1 MSKVAQS
8 KDKHKVFSSPLDLI
22 LSRLDKVKQAGNGFM
37 ARCPV
42 HDDKNPSLSIT
53 EGDDGRVLLK
63 CFAGC
68 STEDIVKALGL
79 TMADLFP
86 HKEKPAQQHRKKTSQ
101 KPTYVYTDTEGK
113 PLFGIIRMP
122 VKGEGRFKAVR
133 PDGKGG
139 WVFGMGKVT
148 PTLYNLPRV
157 IEAASRG
164 ELVFVVEGEK
174 DADNLA
180 KVGLTATTNP
190 FGAETWKP
198 DYADYLIGADV
209 VIIPDNDDAGRRHAE
224 QVARSL
230 VGKAKRIRILELPN
244 LPEKGDVSDFLE
256 SGGTKEDLLS
266 MAEQA
271 PEYEPKEAL
280 PEEALNDDLPT
291 IDTSIKSLPEVSG
304 QAISA
309 LMMANEAEP
318 RLFLHAGP
326 VKIEEDEHGGLI
338 TVELDVD
345 RMRYEMAR
353 TANWVAMTKDG
364 LRDSKPPLDVV
375 RDVLVSP
382 LKFPILENIVRVPI
396 FAKDGTL
403 QVEPGYHEKTRS
415 YYAPPAGLSIPEV
428 PKNPTKADVAEAKK
442 WILDELLC
450 DFPFSSDADRAHAV
464 ALLLLPFCRAM
475 IDGLTPLH
483 FIEASG
489 QGSGKGLL
497 AKILLSISCD
507 SNIGIIPPPR
517 DDEEIRKAIT
527 ARLIE
532 GRAAVLIDNITR
544 LDSPVLS
551 AALTADIW
559 DDRLLGKNKTV
570 RLPIGWIW
578 AATGNNAIVSTDI
591 ARRSIRIR
599 LTPEEEKPWLRQNF
613 KHKNLIAWAKSRRSR
628 LIWACLML
636 IQSWISAGRPK
647 ANITPLGS
655 FEEWT
660 RVMGGI
666 LEHAKISGFLGN
678 IIEFYETADTESG
691 IWREFVNAWWE
702 TYEDEKV
709 KISDLFSI
717 AEKIE
722 SFDLGKGTTPRAQK
736 TALGMKLKKMRDR
749 IFDDKKI
756 CIAGTYNNA
765 TLWKLKSLTGRGNKN
780 LDKG

>member
-1 MSKVAQS
+1 MSNNILTQNW
-8 KDKHKVFSSPLDLI
+8 SPVDLV
-22 LSRLDKVKQAGNGFM
+22 LSRLGLNNVKKVSGGYM

-68 STEDIVKALGL
+68 STEEIVKALGL
-79 TMADLFP
+79 TMSDLFP
-86 HKEKPAQQHRKKTSQ
+86 PSSKPQKQRAAYVST
-101 KPTYVYTDTEGK
+101 KPTYIYVNEEGK
-113 PLFGIIRMP
+113 PLFGIIRTP
-122 VKGEGRFKAVR
+122 QKKFEAVH
-133 PDGKGG
+133 PNGDG
-139 WVFGMGKVT
+139 WAYGMGGAN
-148 PTLYNLPRV
+148 PTIYNLPKV
-157 IEAASRG
+157 IDAVNKG

-174 DADNLA
+174 DADNMA

-190 FGAETWKP
+190 FGAEKWKP
-198 DYADYLIGADV
+198 EYADYLVGADV
-209 VIIPDNDDAGRRHAE
+209 VIIPDNDEVGRRHAE

-230 VGKAKRIRILELPN
+230 MGKAKRIRILELPN
-244 LPEKGDVSDFLE
+244 LPEKGDVSDWLAA
-256 SGGTKEDLLS
+256 GGTKEELLKL
-266 MAEQA
+266 AEQA
-271 PEYEPKEAL
+271 PLYKPKNGL
-280 PEEALNDDLPT
+280 SEEALNDDLPT
-291 IDTSIKSLPEVSG
+291 IDASIKSLPEVSG
-304 QAISA
+304 QALSA
-309 LMMANEAEP
+309 LMAANEIEP

-326 VKIEEDEHGGLI
+326 VRIEADEHGGLI

-353 TANWVAMTKDG
+353 TANWVATTPNG
-364 LRDSKPPLDVV
+364 LKSSKPPIDVV

-403 QVEPGYHEKTRS
+403 QVEAGYSEKTRS

-428 PKNPTKADVAEAKK
+428 PKNPTKSDIEKAKY
-442 WILDELLC
+442 WILDELLV
-450 DFPFSSDADRAHAV
+450 DFPFSSDADKSHAI
-464 ALLLLPFCRAM
+464 ALLLLPFCRSM

-497 AKILLSISCD
+497 AKVLLSISCD
-507 SNIGIIPPPR
+507 SNVGIIPPPR

-532 GRAAVLIDNITR
+532 GRAAVLIDNVTR

-559 DDRLLGKNKTV
+559 DDRLLGKNKTI
-570 RLPIGWIW
+570 RLPINWIW

-591 ARRSIRIR
+591 ARRSVRIR
-599 LTPEEEKPWLRQNF
+599 LTPEEEKPWLRQDF
-613 KHKNLIAWAKSRRSR
+613 KHESLITWAKKMRSH
-628 LIWACLML
+628 LIWACLTL
-636 IQSWISAGRPK
+636 IQSWISAGRPQ
-647 ANITPLGS
+647 ANVAPLGS

-660 RVMGGI
+660 KVMGGI
-666 LEHAKISGFLGN
+666 LEHAEIQGFLGN
-678 IIEFYETADTESG
+678 IIEFYNTADTESG
-691 IWREFVNAWWE
+691 MWREFVNSWWD
-702 TYEDEKV
+702 TFKDEKV
-709 KISDLFSI
+709 KISDIFPI
-717 AEKIE
+717 AEKIDG
-722 SFDLGKGTTPRAQK
+722 FDLGKGATERAQK

-756 CIAGTYNNA
+756 CMAGTYNNA
-765 TLWKLKSLTGRGNKN
+765 TLWKLIK
-780 LDKG
+780 KGQK

>member
-1 MSKVAQS
+1 MSNNILTQNWYPV
-8 KDKHKVFSSPLDLI
+8 DLI
-22 LSRLDKVKQAGNGFM
+22 LSRLDRVKRVSGGYM

-68 STEDIVKALGL
+68 STEEIVKALGL
-79 TMADLFP
+79 TMSDLFP
-86 HKEKPAQQHRKKTSQ
+86 PGSKPQKQRAAYVNT
-101 KPTYVYTDTEGK
+101 KPTYIYVNKEGE
-113 PLFGIIRMP
+113 PLFGIVRTPQKQFM
-122 VKGEGRFKAVR
+122 AVHL
-133 PDGKGG
+133 DGDG
-139 WVFGMGKVT
+139 WAYGMGGAN
-148 PTLYNLPRV
+148 PTIYNLPKV
-157 IEAASRG
+157 IDAVNKG

-174 DADNLA
+174 DADNMA

-190 FGAETWKP
+190 FGAGKWHAE
-198 DYADYLIGADV
+198 YSNYLKNADV
-209 VIIPDNDDAGRRHAE
+209 VIIPDNDEVGRRHAE
-224 QVARSL
+224 QVAQSL
-230 VGKAKRIRILELPN
+230 VGKAKSIKILELPN
-244 LPEKGDVSDFLE
+244 LPPSGDVSDWLGA
-256 SGGTKEDLLS
+256 GGTKEELLKL
-266 MAEQA
+266 AEQA
-271 PEYEPKEAL
+271 PDYEPKEAL
-280 PEEALNDDLPT
+280 PEEALNDGLPT
-291 IDTSIKSLPEVSG
+291 IDTNIKSLPEVSG
-304 QAISA
+304 QALSA
-309 LMMANEAEP
+309 LMAANEIEP

-326 VKIEEDEHGGLI
+326 VRIEADEHGGLI

-353 TANWVAMTKDG
+353 TANWVATTPNG
-364 LRDSKPPLDVV
+364 LKSSKPPIDVV

-403 QVEPGYHEKTRS
+403 QVEAGYSEKTRS

-428 PKNPTKADVAEAKK
+428 PKNPTKSDIEKAKY
-442 WILDELLC
+442 WILDELLV
-450 DFPFSSDADRAHAV
+450 DFPFSSDADKSHAI
-464 ALLLLPFCRAM
+464 ALLLLPFCRSM

-497 AKILLSISCD
+497 AKVLLSISCD
-507 SNIGIIPPPR
+507 SNVGIIPPPR
-517 DDEEIRKAIT
+517 DDEEVRKSIT

-532 GRAAVLIDNITR
+532 GRAAVLIDNVTR

-570 RLPIGWIW
+570 RLPINWIW

-599 LTPEEEKPWLRQNF
+599 LTPEEEKPWLRQDF
-613 KHKNLIAWAKSRRSR
+613 KHESLITWAKKMRSH
-628 LIWACLML
+628 LIWACLTL
-636 IQSWISAGRPK
+636 IQSWISAGRPQ
-647 ANITPLGS
+647 ANIIPLGS

-660 RVMGGI
+660 KVMGGI
-666 LEHAKISGFLGN
+666 LEHAEIPGFLGN
-678 IIEFYETADTESG
+678 IIEFYDTADTESG
-691 IWREFVNAWWE
+691 MWREFVNTWWD
-702 TYEDEKV
+702 TFKDEKV
-709 KISDLFSI
+709 KISDIFSI
-717 AEKIE
+717 AEKIDG
-722 SFDLGKGTTPRAQK
+722 FDLGKGATARAQK

-756 CIAGTYNNA
+756 CMAGVYRNA
-765 TLWKLKSLTGRGNKN
+765 IMWKLVK
-780 LDKG
+780 KGQK

>member
-1 MSKVAQS
+1 MSKIAQS

-230 VGKAKRIRILELPN
+230 VGKAKRIRVLELPN

>member
-1 MSKVAQS
+1 MDSIACF
-8 KDKHKVFSSPLDLI
+8 DRENNPLEVV
-22 LSRLDKVKQAGNGFM
+22 LSRLDKVKRVHNGYI
-37 ARCPV
+37 ARCPA
-42 HDDKNPSLSIT
+42 HEDCNPSLSVT
-53 EGDDGRVLLK
+53 EGSDGRVLLK

-68 STEDIVKALGL
+68 STEDIVKALSL

-86 HKEKPAQQHRKKTSQ
+86 HEERPLRKPYKQNQ

-113 PLFGIIRMP
+113 PLFGIIRTPEKQFM
-122 VKGEGRFKAVR
+122 AVR

-139 WVFGMGKVT
+139 WAYGMGKVN

-157 IEAASRG
+157 IEAVSKG

-174 DADNLA
+174 DADNMA

-190 FGAETWKP
+190 FGAEKWKP
-198 DYADYLIGADV
+198 EYADYLVRADV
-209 VIIPDNDDAGRRHAE
+209 VIIPDNDEVGRRHAE

-230 VGKAKRIRILELPN
+230 MGKAKIRLLELPS
-244 LPEKGDVSDFLE
+244 LPPKGDVSDWLE
-256 SGGTKEDLLS
+256 AGGTKEELLS

-271 PEYEPKEAL
+271 PLYEPKEAL
-280 PEEALNDDLPT
+280 PEEALNDGLPT
-291 IDTSIKSLPEVSG
+291 IDASVKSLPEVSG

-364 LRDSKPPLDVV
+364 LKKSKPPLDVV

-382 LKFPILENIVRVPI
+382 LKFPVLENIVRVPI

-403 QVEPGYHEKTRS
+403 QVEAGYHEKTRS
-415 YYAPPAGLSIPEV
+415 YYAPPDRLSIPEV
-428 PKNPTKADVAEAKK
+428 PKNPTKADVAEAKR
-442 WILDELLC
+442 WIFDELLC
-450 DFPFSSDADRAHAV
+450 DFPFSSDADRAHAI

-497 AKILLSISCD
+497 AKVLLSISCD
-507 SNIGIIPPPR
+507 SNVGIIPPPR
-517 DDEEIRKAIT
+517 DDEEVRKAIT

-532 GRAAVLIDNITR
+532 GRSAVLIDNITR

-570 RLPIGWIW
+570 RLPISWIW

-599 LTPEEEKPWLRQNF
+599 LTPQEEKPWLRHNF
-613 KHKNLIAWAKSRRSR
+613 KHKNLIAWTKSRRSR
-628 LIWACLML
+628 LIWSALTL
-636 IQSWISAGRPK
+636 IQSWISAGRPE
-647 ANITPLGS
+647 ADITPLGS
-655 FEEWT
+655 FEDWT

-666 LEHAKISGFLGN
+666 LKHAEIPGFLGN
-678 IIEFYETADTESG
+678 IVEFYDTADTESG
-691 IWREFVNAWWE
+691 IWREFVNEWWE
-702 TYEDEKV
+702 VWEDKKV
-709 KISDLFSI
+709 KISDLFQI
-717 AEKIE
+717 AEKIDG
-722 SFDLGKGTTPRAQK
+722 FDLGKGATERAQK

-756 CIAGTYNNA
+756 CTAGTYDNA
-765 TLWKLKSLTGRGNKN
+765 MLWKLVKKSQSA
-780 LDKG
+780 KG

>member
-1 MSKVAQS
+1 MSNNILTQNWDPV
-8 KDKHKVFSSPLDLI
+8 DLV
-22 LSRLDKVKQAGNGFM
+22 LSRLSHVKRVSGGYM

-53 EGDDGRVLLK
+53 KGDDGRVLLK

-68 STEDIVKALGL
+68 STEEIVKALGL

-86 HKEKPAQQHRKKTSQ
+86 PSSKPQKK
-101 KPTYVYTDTEGK
+101 KADVLPTYFYTDEKGK
-113 PLFGIIRMP
+113 IIFGIVRTPQKQFM
-122 VKGEGRFKAVR
+122 AVHL
-133 PDGKGG
+133 DGDG
-139 WVFGMGKVT
+139 WAYGMGGVN
-148 PTLYNLPRV
+148 PTIYNLPKV
-157 IEAASRG
+157 IDAVNKG

-174 DADNLA
+174 DADNMA

-190 FGAETWKP
+190 FGAGKWHAE
-198 DYADYLIGADV
+198 YSNYLKNADV
-209 VIIPDNDDAGRRHAE
+209 VIIPDNDDVGRKHAE
-224 QVARSL
+224 QVAQSL
-230 VGKAKRIRILELPN
+230 VGKAKSIKILELPN
-244 LPEKGDVSDFLE
+244 LPPKGDVSDWLGV
-256 SGGTKEDLLS
+256 GGTKEELLKL
-266 MAEQA
+266 AEQA
-271 PEYEPKEAL
+271 PLYEPKEAL
-280 PEEALNDDLPT
+280 PEEALNDGLPT
-291 IDTSIKSLPEVSG
+291 IDASVKSLPEVSG

-326 VKIEEDEHGGLI
+326 VRIEADEHGGLI

-353 TANWVAMTKDG
+353 TANWVATTPNG
-364 LRDSKPPLDVV
+364 LKSSKPPIDVV

-428 PKNPTKADVAEAKK
+428 PKNPTKADITEAKK

-497 AKILLSISCD
+497 AKVLLSISCD
-507 SNIGIIPPPR
+507 SNVGIIPPPR
-517 DDEEIRKAIT
+517 DDEEVRKSIT

-532 GRAAVLIDNITR
+532 GRAAVLIDNVTR

-570 RLPIGWIW
+570 RLPINWIW

-599 LTPEEEKPWLRQNF
+599 LTPEEEKPWLRQDF
-613 KHKNLIAWAKSRRSR
+613 KHEGLITWAKKMRSH
-628 LIWACLML
+628 LIWACLTL
-636 IQSWISAGRPK
+636 IQSWISAGRPQ

-660 RVMGGI
+660 KVMGGI
-666 LEHAKISGFLGN
+666 LEHAEIPGFLGN
-678 IIEFYETADTESG
+678 IIEFYDTADTESG
-691 IWREFVNAWWE
+691 MWREFVNTWWD
-702 TYEDEKV
+702 TFKDEKV
-709 KISDLFSI
+709 KISDIFSI
-717 AEKIE
+717 AEKIDG
-722 SFDLGKGTTPRAQK
+722 FDLGKGATERAQK

-756 CIAGTYNNA
+756 CMAGTYNNA
-765 TLWKLKSLTGRGNKN
+765 TLWKLIK
-780 LDKG
+780 KGQK

>member
-1 MSKVAQS
+1 MSRVAQAQNESNTFS
-8 KDKHKVFSSPLDLI
+8 KPIDLI
-22 LSRLDKVKQAGNGFM
+22 LSRLDKVKQVKGGYM

-209 VIIPDNDDAGRRHAE
+209 VIIPDNDDVGRRHAL
-224 QVARSL
+224 QVAQSL
-230 VGKAKRIRILELPN
+230 IGKAKRIRLLELPN
-244 LPEKGDVSDFLE
+244 LPPKGDVSDWLE
-256 SGGTKEDLLS
+256 AGGTKEELLS
-266 MAEQA
+266 LAEQA
-271 PEYEPKEAL
+271 PLYEPKEAL
-280 PEEALNDDLPT
+280 PEEALNDELPT

>member
-1 MSKVAQS
+1 
-8 KDKHKVFSSPLDLI
+8 
-22 LSRLDKVKQAGNGFM
+22 
-37 ARCPV
+37 
-42 HDDKNPSLSIT
+42 
-53 EGDDGRVLLK
+53 
-63 CFAGC
+63 
-68 STEDIVKALGL
+68 
-79 TMADLFP
+79 
-86 HKEKPAQQHRKKTSQ
+86 
-101 KPTYVYTDTEGK
+101 
-113 PLFGIIRMP
+113 
-122 VKGEGRFKAVR
+122 
-133 PDGKGG
+133 
-139 WVFGMGKVT
+139 
-148 PTLYNLPRV
+148 
-157 IEAASRG
+157 
-164 ELVFVVEGEK
+164 
-174 DADNLA
+174 
-180 KVGLTATTNP
+180 
-190 FGAETWKP
+190 
-198 DYADYLIGADV
+198 
-209 VIIPDNDDAGRRHAE
+209 
-224 QVARSL
+224 
-230 VGKAKRIRILELPN
+230 
-244 LPEKGDVSDFLE
+244 
-256 SGGTKEDLLS
+256 
-266 MAEQA
+266 
-271 PEYEPKEAL
+271 
-280 PEEALNDDLPT
+280 
-291 IDTSIKSLPEVSG
+291 
-304 QAISA
+304 
-309 LMMANEAEP
+309 
-318 RLFLHAGP
+318 
-326 VKIEEDEHGGLI
+326 
-338 TVELDVD
+338 
-345 RMRYEMAR
+345 
-353 TANWVAMTKDG
+353 
-364 LRDSKPPLDVV
+364 
-375 RDVLVSP
+375 
-382 LKFPILENIVRVPI
+382 
-396 FAKDGTL
+396 
-403 QVEPGYHEKTRS
+403 
-415 YYAPPAGLSIPEV
+415 
-428 PKNPTKADVAEAKK
+428 
-442 WILDELLC
+442 
-450 DFPFSSDADRAHAV
+450 
-464 ALLLLPFCRAM
+464 M

>member
-1 MSKVAQS
+1 MSKIAQS

-122 VKGEGRFKAVR
+122 VKGEGRFRAVH

-139 WVFGMGKVT
+139 WIYGMGKVN

-230 VGKAKRIRILELPN
+230 VGKAKRIRVLELPN

-291 IDTSIKSLPEVSG
+291 IDASVKSLPKVSR
-304 QAISA
+304 QAKKA
-309 LMMANEAEP
+309 LMAANEIEP

-326 VKIEEDEHGGLI
+326 VKIDKDEDGGLI
-338 TVELDVD
+338 IVELDVD
-345 RMRYEMAR
+345 RMRYEIAR

-382 LKFPILENIVRVPI
+382 LEFPILENIVRVPI

-415 YYAPPAGLSIPEV
+415 YYAPPADLSIPEV
-428 PKNPTKADVAEAKK
+428 PKNPTKADMEEAKR
-442 WILDELLC
+442 WIFDELLV

-497 AKILLSISCD
+497 AKVLLGVSCD
-507 SNIGIIPPPR
+507 DNLGIIPPPR
-517 DDEEIRKAIT
+517 DDEEIRKSIT

-532 GRAAVLIDNITR
+532 GRSAVLIDNVTR
-544 LDSPVLS
+544 LDSPILS
-551 AALTADIW
+551 SALTAGKW
-559 DDRLLGKNKTV
+559 DDRLLGKNKTAK
-570 RLPIGWIW
+570 LPIKWIW
-578 AATGNNAIVSTDI
+578 AATGNNAVVSTDI

-599 LTPEEEKPWLRQNF
+599 LTPQEEKPWLRQDF
-613 KHKNLIAWAKSRRSR
+613 KHKSLLTWAKSRRSR
-628 LIWACLML
+628 LIWSALTL

-647 ANITPLGS
+647 ANIIPLGS

-660 RVMGGI
+660 KVMGGI
-666 LEHAKISGFLGN
+666 LGHAEISGFLGN
-678 IIEFYETADTESG
+678 ILEFYDTADTESA
-691 IWREFVNAWWE
+691 IWREFVNEWWE
-702 TYEDEKV
+702 VWEDKKV
-709 KISDLFSI
+709 KISDLFPI
-717 AEKIE
+717 AEKIDG
-722 SFDLGKGTTPRAQK
+722 FDLGKGTTERAQK

-756 CIAGTYNNA
+756 CMAGVYRNA
-765 TLWKLKSLTGRGNKN
+765 VTWKLVKKSQSA
-780 LDKG
+780 KG

>member
-1 MSKVAQS
+1 MSNNILTQNWYPV
-8 KDKHKVFSSPLDLI
+8 DLI
-22 LSRLDKVKQAGNGFM
+22 LSRLDRVKRVSGGYM

-68 STEDIVKALGL
+68 STEEIVKALGL
-79 TMADLFP
+79 TMSDLFP
-86 HKEKPAQQHRKKTSQ
+86 PGSKPQKQRAAYVNT
-101 KPTYVYTDTEGK
+101 KPTYIYVNKEGE
-113 PLFGIIRMP
+113 PLFGIVRTPQKQFM
-122 VKGEGRFKAVR
+122 AVHL
-133 PDGKGG
+133 DGDG
-139 WVFGMGKVT
+139 WAYGMGGAN
-148 PTLYNLPRV
+148 PTIYNLPKV
-157 IEAASRG
+157 IDAVNKG

-174 DADNLA
+174 DADNMA

-190 FGAETWKP
+190 FGAGKWHAE
-198 DYADYLIGADV
+198 YSNYLKNADV
-209 VIIPDNDDAGRRHAE
+209 VIIPDNDAVGRRHAE
-224 QVARSL
+224 QVAQSL
-230 VGKAKRIRILELPN
+230 VGKAKSIKILELPN
-244 LPEKGDVSDFLE
+244 LPPSGDVSDWLGA
-256 SGGTKEDLLS
+256 GGTKEELLKL
-266 MAEQA
+266 AEQA
-271 PEYEPKEAL
+271 PDYEPKEAL
-280 PEEALNDDLPT
+280 PEEALNDGLPT
-291 IDTSIKSLPEVSG
+291 IDTNIKSLPEVSG
-304 QAISA
+304 QALSA
-309 LMMANEAEP
+309 LMAANEIEP

-326 VKIEEDEHGGLI
+326 VRIEADEHGGLI

-353 TANWVAMTKDG
+353 TANWVATTPNG
-364 LRDSKPPLDVV
+364 LKSSKPPIDVV

-403 QVEPGYHEKTRS
+403 QVEAGYSEKTRS

-428 PKNPTKADVAEAKK
+428 PKNPTKSDIEKAKY
-442 WILDELLC
+442 WILDELLV
-450 DFPFSSDADRAHAV
+450 DFPFSSDADKSHAI
-464 ALLLLPFCRAM
+464 ALLLLPFCRSM

-497 AKILLSISCD
+497 AKVLLSISCD
-507 SNIGIIPPPR
+507 SNVGIIPPPR
-517 DDEEIRKAIT
+517 DDEEVRKSIT

-532 GRAAVLIDNITR
+532 GRAAVLIDNVTR

-570 RLPIGWIW
+570 RLPINWIW

-599 LTPEEEKPWLRQNF
+599 LTPEEEKPWLRQDF
-613 KHKNLIAWAKSRRSR
+613 KHESLITWAKKMRSH
-628 LIWACLML
+628 LIWACLTL
-636 IQSWISAGRPK
+636 IQSWISAGRPQ
-647 ANITPLGS
+647 ANIIPLGS

-660 RVMGGI
+660 KVMGGI
-666 LEHAKISGFLGN
+666 LEHAEIPGFLGN
-678 IIEFYETADTESG
+678 IIEFYDTADTESG
-691 IWREFVNAWWE
+691 MWREFVNTWWD
-702 TYEDEKV
+702 TFKDEKV
-709 KISDLFSI
+709 KISDIFSI
-717 AEKIE
+717 AEKIDG
-722 SFDLGKGTTPRAQK
+722 FDLGKGATARAQK

-756 CIAGTYNNA
+756 CMAGVYRNA
-765 TLWKLKSLTGRGNKN
+765 IMWKLVK
-780 LDKG
+780 KGQK